1 MKLTAANRLAAA
13 GLSLLL
19 ATTLPAVAQ
28 DASVYK
34 WVDAEGV
41 PHYSDQPPAD
51 AAAQELNIRFRR
63 TDRSM
68 AQNQAKPK
76 TAAGESVPAPTTE
89 SSSAESASAEE
100 AERQQVLAERKATCE
115 KAKERVAKYS
125 NARRLYK
132 PGPDGER
139 IYLSD
144 EEIDAERAEANR
156 AVKEWCDEP

>member
-13 GLSLLL
+13 GLSLILVIPS
-19 ATTLPAVAQ
+19 AAVAQ

-34 WVDAEGV
+34 WVDADGV

-76 TAAGESVPAPTTE
+76 AAAGETTPAEAMPTPDSESVT
-89 SSSAESASAEE
+89 AEE
-100 AERQQVLAERKATCE
+100 AERQQVLAERRATCE

-156 AVKEWCDEP
+156 AVKEWCDAP

>member
-1 MKLTAANRLAAA
+1 MKLTAATRLAAA
-13 GLSLLL
+13 GLSLILV
-19 ATTLPAVAQ
+19 AAPAAMAQ
-28 DASVYK
+28 DASVFK

-51 AAAQELNIRFRR
+51 ASAEELNIRFRR
-63 TDRSM
+63 SDRAM

-76 TAAGESVPAPTTE
+76 TAAGETAPAPGASGNETTP
-89 SSSAESASAEE
+89 SSVEE
-100 AERQQVLAERKATCE
+100 AERQLAQAERQATCE

-132 PGPDGER
+132 LEPNGER

-156 AVKEWCDEP
+156 AVKEWCEEP

>member
-1 MKLTAANRLAAA
+1 MKLTAATRLAAA
-13 GLSLLL
+13 GLSLILVT
-19 ATTLPAVAQ
+19 APAAMAQ
-28 DASVYK
+28 EASVYK

-51 AAAQELNIRFRR
+51 ASAEELNIRFRR

-76 TAAGESVPAPTTE
+76 TPAGETAPATE
-89 SSSAESASAEE
+89 PSDAGNQSAEE
-100 AERQQVLAERKATCE
+100 ADREQVLAERRATCE

-144 EEIDAERAEANR
+144 EEIDAERAEADR

>member
-1 MKLTAANRLAAA
+1 MKLTAATRLAAA
-13 GLSLLL
+13 ALSLILVT
-19 ATTLPAVAQ
+19 APVAMAQ

-34 WVDAEGV
+34 WVDAQGV

-51 AAAQELNIRFRR
+51 ATAEELNIRFKR

-76 TAAGESVPAPTTE
+76 TAAGETAP
-89 SSSAESASAEE
+89 ASAAEPADAENPTVEE
-100 AERQQVLAERKATCE
+100 AERQQVLAERRATCE

-144 EEIDAERAEANR
+144 EEIDAERAEADR
-156 AVKEWCDEP
+156 AVKEWCDKP